1 MPPARKPKAVDT
13 SILNEML
20 AVRLQQLEI
29 ENGGVE
35 AFLQQ
40 TGLARGTYY
49 QVLRGIGNP
58 TLKTLDRIAASLNM
72 STVELLGFEV
82 DDARRALDRSG
93 HSYDALT
100 TALAKRSE
108 AESRLAREG
117 KVRRP
122 RAPKAAEKP

>member
-20 AVRLQQLEI
+20 AVRLQQLEA

-35 AFLQQ
+35 AFLEK
-40 TGLARGTYY
+40 TGLARATYY

-58 TLKTLDRIAASLNM
+58 TLKTLDRIAASLSM

-82 DDARRALDRSG
+82 DDARRALKRNG

-100 TALAKRSE
+100 SALAKRSE
-108 AESRLAREG
+108 AESRLARE
-117 KVRRP
+117 KKARRP
-122 RAPKAAEKP
+122 RPPKAAGAS

>member
-20 AVRLQQLEI
+20 AVRLQQLET

-35 AFLQQ
+35 AFLKT

-72 STVELLGFEV
+72 SVLELLGFEV
-82 DDARRALDRSG
+82 DDARRALKRSG

-100 TALAKRSE
+100 SALAKRSE
-108 AESRLAREG
+108 AESRLARER